1 MKFRATFIFC
11 IGVLAVL
18 SAGCGKNADG
28 DNTNR
33 IENSAETEELEETD
47 ITVSGDTDEENKE
60 AENEEA
66 ERTDAFR
73 GKFYELASAYSDMS
87 EEDADT
93 MYRKIEDSKIPDET
107 DMCLTGAVFNDYD
120 RNGETDMILCLYE
133 GKEDSDGYTDGCLYL
148 FMNDDAPCCIYDDFC
163 CYYNGWI
170 FGDFGAD
177 VDHDGSTEIVF
188 CVQGT
193 GVGGMGDC
201 QKFVIKYR
209 DNEAERMELPND
221 FSEGYD
227 CGLNVE
233 IEKDAESGNYNVYCP
248 YLDDRIVLETEES
261 EEDIWGSGANSRGY
275 YGLTTINY
283 GGRKLLTGYEY
294 IYSGGIANGLGEV
307 AFVFDWDENGKVFV
321 TDWYVEAPD
330 GKMYAAADWIWDAE
344 YYDEGLFSETGREVT
359 AYEEFLMGKREAAIA
374 DYVYTDTSYRGTF
387 LTDEEFLNRQK
398 GMFSFRDLVDGIQH
412 EMLEDYVRN
421 KIGEMQY
428 ALIDCGNDGKK
439 QLALCAYGL
448 GIYSR
453 DDDSS
458 LTMVFDYKAGNVVLV
473 YAADTWARS
482 YNEVYK
488 NGLAFGFGSGGALC
502 HYVWE
507 GIIGA
512 DGIYRKS
519 YECHIETGQGLDGMS
534 YYGDAW
540 NSNFSDDWSYAVDFC
555 EYTINDEMFYAY
567 YIADEATDEER
578 EIILNYIRDNEE
590 LMGVSFLTDDEAWEL
605 VKKNRKRIKITEET
619 ISDENEIDWSTLG
632 VKKSEV
638 SMKRGSEGA
647 IEPEISSESGSEGVT
662 EPEISP
668 ERGDEGESQP
678 EASVESTEATRPE
691 TTSTQYVV
699 VIDAGHQQK
708 GNKEK
713 EPVGPGSSEM
723 KAKVSSGTAGCVSGW
738 AEYELNLAVALK
750 LRDIL
755 VSRGYEVIMVRETHD
770 VDISNSERAAVANDA
785 GADAFVRIHANGS
798 EDSSVHGAMTICQ
811 TSNNPYNGEFYPA
824 SRELSDCVLD
834 ALTENTGCK
843 KRKVWETDTMSGINW
858 CQVPVTIVEMGYMT
872 NPEEDAL
879 MATEEYQDLLAE
891 GIANGLDS
899 FFAGQTE

>member
-1 MKFRATFIFC
+1 MKFRVKFIFC

-28 DNTNR
+28 DNTDR

-47 ITVSGDTDEENKE
+47 ISIPCDADEEKKE
-60 AENEEA
+60 AEKEEA
-66 ERTDAFR
+66 ERTEAFR
-73 GKFYELASAYSDMS
+73 EKFYELASAYSDMS
-87 EEDADT
+87 EEDADA

-107 DMCLTGAVFNDYD
+107 DMCLTGAAINDYD
-120 RNGETDMILCLYE
+120 RNGEKDMILCLYE
-133 GKEDSDGYTDGCLYL
+133 GKEDGDGYADGCLYL

-163 CYYNGWI
+163 YYRGGGI

-177 VDHDGSTEIVF
+177 IDHDGNKEIIF
-188 CVQGT
+188 CVQGADVEDT
-193 GVGGMGDC
+193 GDC
-201 QKFVIKYR
+201 RKFVIKYR
-209 DNEAERMELPND
+209 DNEIERMELPND

-233 IEKDAESGNYNVYCP
+233 IEKDAESGNYIIYCP

-261 EEDIWGSGANSRGY
+261 GEDSWDSGVNSRGY
-275 YGLTTINY
+275 YALTMTKY
-283 GGRKLLTGYEY
+283 EDRQLLTGYEHLY
-294 IYSGGIANGLGEV
+294 LGANSDELGEA

-321 TDWYVEAPD
+321 TDWYVEDMD
-330 GKMYAAADWIWDAE
+330 GKIYAASVWIWDAE

-359 AYEEFLMGKREAAIA
+359 AYEEFLTGKREAAVA
-374 DYVYTDTSYRGTF
+374 DYIYTDISYRGAF
-387 LTDEEFLNRQK
+387 LTDEDFLSSQK

-421 KIGEMQY
+421 KIEEMQY

-458 LTMVFDYKAGNVVLV
+458 LTMVFDYKDGNVVLV
-473 YAADTWARS
+473 YAADAWCRS

-488 NGLAFGFGSGGALC
+488 NGFAFGGGSGGALC

-519 YECHIETGQGLDGMS
+519 YECHIETGQGLYGMS
-534 YYGDAW
+534 SYRDAW
-540 NSNFSDDWSYAVDFC
+540 NSEDDCSYYVDFYEC
-555 EYTINDEMFYAY
+555 TINDEMYYAY

-578 EIILNYIRDNEE
+578 EIILNYIRENEE

-605 VKKNRKRIKITEET
+605 VEKNRKRIKITEET
-619 ISDENEIDWSTLG
+619 VSDENEIEWRTLG
-632 VKKSEV
+632 VKKSEA
-638 SMKRGSEGA
+638 SEKN
-647 IEPEISSESGSEGVT
+647 INTVLSGGNQ
-662 EPEISP
+662 
-668 ERGDEGESQP
+668 RF
-678 EASVESTEATRPE
+678 
-691 TTSTQYVV
+691 VV

-723 KAKVSSGTAGCVSGW
+723 KAKVSGGTTGCVSGW

-755 VSRGYEVIMVRETHD
+755 ESRGYEVIMVRETHD
-770 VDISNSERAAVANDA
+770 VDISNSERAAVANNA

-811 TSNNPYNGEFYPA
+811 TSNNPYNGELYSA

-879 MATEEYQDLLAE
+879 MAMEEYQDLLAE
-891 GIANGLDS
+891 GIANGLDL
-899 FFAGQTE
+899 FFTGQREKEIP